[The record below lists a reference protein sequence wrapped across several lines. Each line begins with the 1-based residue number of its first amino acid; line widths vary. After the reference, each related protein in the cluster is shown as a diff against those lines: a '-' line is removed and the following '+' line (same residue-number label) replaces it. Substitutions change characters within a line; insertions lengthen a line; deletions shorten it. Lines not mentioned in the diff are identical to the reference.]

1 MTNETMKTGTSLA
14 SRPDPDPGAAYTK
27 TELLVTIATSTVLAA
42 LVIAP
47 LAVVRAQSRLKV
59 CTGNL
64 LQVGRA
70 ALLFAEDHGTGLPGL
85 IHTES
90 GDPWW
95 WYKEEIKSYI
105 GLSAPSSPND
115 QVFACPLDRGYSD
128 SLPFCKSPRFDYG
141 SYVFNGVTLFGTP
154 NIAGWKLP
162 AVNQPGRTLLVMEW
176 PAHAPLSWHRSKT
189 GEANA
194 PFYRDAESVVA
205 FADGRV
211 NLVKIYYDGYNPAYT
226 RDPIPGYEYKYSG
239 N

>member
-1 MTNETMKTGTSLA
+1 MTNETMNTGTSPT
-14 SRPDPDPGAAYTK
+14 SRLQLDSRAAYTR
-27 TELLVTIATSTVLAA
+27 TEMLVTLATVAVLAA

-47 LAVVRAQSRLKV
+47 LAVVRAKSRLKI
-59 CTGNL
+59 CEGNL
-64 LQVGRA
+64 QQIGRA
-70 ALLFAEDHGTGLPGL
+70 ALRFAEDHETRLPGL
-85 IHTES
+85 IQTAS

-95 WYKEEIKSYI
+95 WYKEEIKSYL

-115 QVFACPLDRGYSD
+115 RIFACPLDRGYSD
-128 SLPFCKSPRFDYG
+128 PTPFCKTPRFDYG

-176 PAHAPLSWHRSKT
+176 TAHAPLSWHRSKT
-189 GEANA
+189 GKANA
-194 PFYRDAESVVA
+194 PFYRDAESVVV

-226 RDPIPGYEYKYSG
+226 RDPVSGYEYKYGG

>member
-14 SRPDPDPGAAYTK
+14 SRSDPDPGAAYTK

-176 PAHAPLSWHRSKT
+176 PAHAPYPGT
-189 GEANA
+189 EA
-194 PFYRDAESVVA
+194 
-205 FADGRV
+205 
-211 NLVKIYYDGYNPAYT
+211 KPAKQMRHST
-226 RDPIPGYEYKYSG
+226 AMPKASSRLLMAA
-239 N
+239 

>member
-1 MTNETMKTGTSLA
+1 M
-14 SRPDPDPGAAYTK
+14 
-27 TELLVTIATSTVLAA
+27 LVTLATVAVLAA

-47 LAVVRAQSRLKV
+47 LAVVRAKSRLKI
-59 CTGNL
+59 CEGNL
-64 LQVGRA
+64 QQIGRA
-70 ALLFAEDHGTGLPGL
+70 ALRFAEDHETRLPGL
-85 IHTES
+85 IQTGS

-95 WYKEEIKSYI
+95 WYKEEIKSYL

-115 QVFACPLDRGYSD
+115 RIFACPLDRGYSD
-128 SLPFCKSPRFDYG
+128 PTPFCKTPRFDYG

-176 PAHAPLSWHRSKT
+176 TAHAPLSWHRSKT
-189 GEANA
+189 GKANA

-205 FADGRV
+205 FADGRI

-226 RDPIPGYEYKYSG
+226 RNPVPGYEYKYGG